1 MYISFFQERGER
13 EMFRK
18 ANQLMIA
25 AYVSVTGY
33 MQNLKEELKND
44 ERGLSGIVVAVM
56 LILVAVLAV
65 VLLWGKL
72 SEWLDEFWKKIL
84 DKSKEVQ

>member
-1 MYISFFQERGER
+1 
-13 EMFRK
+13 MFRK

-65 VLLWGKL
+65 MLLWGKL

>member
-1 MYISFFQERGER
+1 
-13 EMFRK
+13 MFRK

>member
-1 MYISFFQERGER
+1 
-13 EMFRK
+13 MFRK

-72 SEWLDEFWKKIL
+72 SEWLDEFCKKIL

>member
-1 MYISFFQERGER
+1 
-13 EMFRK
+13 MFRK

-44 ERGLSGIVVAVM
+44 ERGLSGSVVAVM

>member
-1 MYISFFQERGER
+1 
-13 EMFRK
+13 MFRK

-56 LILVAVLAV
+56 LRNH
-65 VLLWGKL
+65 
-72 SEWLDEFWKKIL
+72 
-84 DKSKEVQ
+84 

>member
-1 MYISFFQERGER
+1 
-13 EMFRK
+13 MFRK

-65 VLLWGKL
+65 G
-72 SEWLDEFWKKIL
+72 LDEFWKKIL